1 MIDEK
6 LRDIRERNL
15 VPVPLK
21 PNSKQPYE
29 VKGWDLKYWQDH
41 EFRPNNNIGAN
52 LGLSKVLHVDADNN
66 NAVHFC
72 SKWLPHDT
80 FIIGRK
86 HKINGVEIEVPT
98 NYFYLNNG
106 LIKDNQRLEHNGK
119 TILEFR
125 CKGQTVVHGKT
136 PFKDNPNILC
146 ERYIANDAPIASAQD
161 LQHIVNKIYL
171 ACVLCEYDVGAN
183 QGALKLDACLKRYC
197 RDWTDHQR
205 EEFIFE
211 VVQRTDPESR
221 DCTRKKMQNHI
232 RSNNKETKN
241 SGYISFAKHIGAE
254 ALDIKNLFKMIGSV
268 PDSDAYEKVKSIVDF
283 NEKAIDM
290 HALRQTI
297 FDALR
302 NAVSPILPEG
312 FVGVAGRPK
321 AMKSFTLLLLA
332 YCVQNG
338 FKFMG
343 HETLK
348 GDVLYLALEDSK
360 RRIKDRERKLGV
372 EKWDPP
378 QILLAKDVPYLG
390 FGFEECIE
398 NWIESKENPRLI
410 VIDTLARIKP
420 RQKKSAG
427 TAYDMDN
434 ELLSKIQTIAVE
446 KRITIV
452 FITHL
457 SKATQDYSWDRIQGS
472 VGIQGMTDAM
482 WLIDRGD
489 NSNHASIVGRGRD
502 MNDFEYAVKWNED
515 KWRYDFEGNLH
526 VVNMTENRKEVM
538 DAMIVL
544 SKEKTEIAPR
554 EVCKYYNVSVNSKD
568 GKRISKTMQRMSG
581 DFELLKGDKFG
592 TYRLLNKPKKD
603 EKEWNY

>member
-15 VPVPLK
+15 VPVPLL

-106 LIKDNQRLEHNGK
+106 LLKDNQRYEHNGK
-119 TILEFR
+119 VILEFR

-348 GDVLYLALEDSK
+348 GDVLYLALEDSE

>member
-360 RRIKDRERKLGV
+360 RRIKDREKKLGV